1 VASPEGTDSSRVE
14 NKPLRYNKRRFF
26 INGEFHEIVNINR
39 SAGMIRAYNFS
50 TDKVVTYSI
59 SDYKKFRQQA
69 YTIGN
74 VSRLIARDI
83 TSIWKAVDR
92 GDVTRPYML
101 PLKEDAGKGKFAVG
115 RSGVFYFSEDNIYEI
130 RNYFA
135 SVHKGRPR
143 ADGAITSY
151 KVPTVE
157 ELDALLGKREM
168 VYVKDK
174 KGNFVPIWKR
184 IDF

>member
-1 VASPEGTDSSRVE
+1 MGRMD
-14 NKPLRYNKRRFF
+14 NKPLRFNKKRFF
-26 INGEFHEIVNINR
+26 INGEFHELANVNR
-39 SAGMIRAYNFS
+39 AAGMIRAYNYS
-50 TDKVVTYSI
+50 TDSVVTYTLA
-59 SDYKKFRQQA
+59 DYKKFRQQA

-74 VSRLIARDI
+74 VSRLVGRDI

-92 GDVTRPYML
+92 GDVSKPFML

-115 RSGVFYFSEDNIYEI
+115 RSGVYYFSEDNIYEI
-130 RNYFA
+130 RDYFA
-135 SVHKGRPR
+135 NVHKGRPR

-151 KVPTVE
+151 KVPSVE

-168 VYVKDK
+168 IYVQDK

-184 IDF
+184 VDF